1 MHESPCIKDTLAD
14 EPLISQVPRLSGA
27 LFKAFAHA
35 RARLRAATNN
45 WFQKAGHKKA
55 RLAPGFMLVTFQFV
69 LRHFADFSANLDS
82 PTCRRIIFYIYA
94 DLYFYRSDHISVV
107 SAQILSPVFRP
118 L

>member
-69 LRHFADFSANLDS
+69 LWHFSNFSANLDS
-82 PTCRRIIFYIYA
+82 STS
-94 DLYFYRSDHISVV
+94 L
-107 SAQILSPVFRP
+107 
-118 L
+118 